1 MSDGLSKRPCPIC
14 KEIIWIVG
22 KSKSGESIASCGH
35 SFKFKK
41 TKSQKEFDKKYVST
55 PWGLELIK

>member
-1 MSDGLSKRPCPIC
+1 MTQEISKHPCPIC

-22 KSKSGESIASCGH
+22 KTKNGKSIASCGH

-41 TKSQKEFDKKYVST
+41 TKSQKEFDKKYVQT
-55 PWGLELIK
+55 IWGLELVK